1 MPGYRNLTS
10 TSFWGIIIA
19 VLKYYFSIY
28 KNSVSL
34 RWAGSLIVGTIT
46 FNLLKSIPMNV
57 GSLEKEGLGL
67 GTGLL

>member
-28 KNSVSL
+28 KNLVSL